1 MKKVLRNII
10 IPNLVIL
17 NIIFLG
23 ISEAYASSNVPNN
36 NTRLEQFISDLGNI
50 TTLSDAFNFVKR
62 TVGFGGVILGN
73 DSDFN
78 NITRLNEL
86 DQYITGKL
94 SDEGNNNPSEQ
105 EKVEYFKDQYEVNED
120 DVTVKD
126 GLKTKIINIT
136 NNYISSDGYYIGY
149 TYDISS
155 IGNYFGTKYSSL
167 CEMVEMY
174 QDNYN
179 VILYGDNLFIISKNN
194 YKAIYADNFGGP
206 DNYFIGYYSIVDG
219 SVVNFPWRN
228 AFKQFRFNYNA
239 NVNAFEEVS
248 VGGSNDIIG
257 SFISSNLENNVGYN
271 NFYSGYQYLLTFER
285 RESYKIYRSL
295 ALVPS
300 SGRAPYYYNND
311 VWQDFS
317 TSQGDYTFSPS
328 NINSVTY
335 GDVINYQD
343 QYYDDH
349 GYYPDQS
356 QVNNY
361 IDNTHNENINNSGG
375 GSGDGDGDGEG
386 GGSGDGDGIGDIF
399 GWLKGLGSA
408 IASLIKGLGE
418 FLTEIIAGLTE
429 AITELLSGI
438 SNLIISVT
446 ETIPSAFMDF
456 LHACFD
462 WMPDEWVGLFGACVL
477 VMVLYGIIKLIRG

>member
-23 ISEAYASSNVPNN
+23 ISEAYASSNLPNN

-136 NNYISSDGYYIGY
+136 NNYVSSDGYYIGY
-149 TYDISS
+149 TFDIST
-155 IGNYFGTKYSSL
+155 NENLFGVKFSSL
-167 CEMVEMY
+167 CDIVDQY
-174 QDNYN
+174 QDNFN
-179 VILYGDNLFIISKNN
+179 VLYTGNSLYLIPKNN
-194 YKAIYADNFGGP
+194 YKVMYDSNYP
-206 DNYFIGYYSIVDG
+206 YNYFITYNSF
-219 SVVNFPWRN
+219 VNGQLVTLKWYESY
-228 AFKQFRFNYNA
+228 KQFNFNFSADKEIY
-239 NVNAFEEVS
+239 EEVIPPNGNS
-248 VGGSNDIIG
+248 GIG
-257 SFISSNLENNVGYN
+257 SFIGSSLDSNVGYN
-271 NFYSGYQYLLTFER
+271 SFYSGYQYILTFER
-285 RESYKIYRSL
+285 RESYKIYRSM
-295 ALVPS
+295 ASVPS
-300 SGRAPYYYNND
+300 DGRAPYYYNND

-328 NINSVTY
+328 NINTVTY
-335 GDVINYQD
+335 GDIINYQD

-349 GYYPDQS
+349 GFYPDQS

-361 IDNTHNENINNSGG
+361 IDNTHNENINNPGG

-418 FLTEIIAGLTE
+418 FLTEIISGLTE

-446 ETIPSAFMDF
+446 ETIPTAFMDF